1 MRTAVVFMTGM
12 LVGVVMQTGMAQQAR
27 IVGLNHVAVSVHD
40 YKAATDFY
48 STKMGFREAFSF
60 KEADGSPY
68 LTYFQINRDTFVEVM
83 QATPARPAGCPH
95 FGLEVEH
102 LDSVVAALKQRGVE
116 VRAPS
121 VSPRTGTRIAVASG
135 PGGIN
140 MELLEFG
147 PQSLHRKVMEGWKV
161 ESGK

>member
-1 MRTAVVFMTGM
+1 MRTLLVFITGIVAG
-12 LVGVVMQTGMAQQAR
+12 LAIESALAQQGR
-27 IVGLNHVAVSVHD
+27 IVGLNHVAISVAD

-48 STKMGFREAFSF
+48 AKQMGFREAFSF

-83 QATPARPAGCPH
+83 QATPQRPAGCPH

-102 LDSVVAALKQRGVE
+102 LDATVEQLTKRGVQ

-121 VSPRTGTRIAVASG
+121 LSPRTGTRIAVASG

-140 MELLEFG
+140 MELLEMG
-147 PQSLHRKVMEGWKV
+147 PASLHRKVIDAWK
-161 ESGK
+161 